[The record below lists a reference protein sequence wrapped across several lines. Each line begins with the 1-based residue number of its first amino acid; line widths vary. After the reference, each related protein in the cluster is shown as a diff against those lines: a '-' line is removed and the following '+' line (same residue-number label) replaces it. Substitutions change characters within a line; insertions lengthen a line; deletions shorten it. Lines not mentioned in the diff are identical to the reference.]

1 MTRSSRLTRRRFL
14 EVAGAG
20 ALAAGFPTILVSCG
34 SGSSS
39 QPSPTGQSTKAQP
52 GTLSV
57 FISKD
62 TARPQQQQ
70 QLMDLIKQRF
80 TQQNPGST
88 FTWDTYAS
96 AAEEQTKLE
105 TSAAAQ
111 EGPDIFEFGSTVVP
125 TAYASGA
132 FETITDS
139 MWGQLGGK
147 SAFFQPQLTMSGPS
161 PNKLIAVPWSGNPFA
176 FVYNKELFAAAGIK
190 EPPKTWDDFV
200 AAGKEI
206 TNGKDVWG
214 TAMSPADG
222 FDPWHKVWLFATQA
236 GGKLMDDAGKKG
248 LLDSDAAVEACAFW
262 LDWMARHKI
271 ASTQNATFQVAN
283 ELKAFAGGKIGMQ
296 VMTGPGGI
304 PTYDQGAVAGKYAY
318 TIGPT
323 VPFGMRSLPKSGK
336 PAQGFVSGQYLTIFK
351 YSKNPALALELIKV
365 MTSPEIQ
372 YQLFK
377 LRAQQPVVL
386 ETFTKY
392 PDAKLTPW
400 DALYDAELKSYPT
413 PFVGAWLPL
422 EVVLGKAIN
431 KMAQQI
437 GVTGSYSKDELKAA
451 LTQANQQLAASI

>member
-1 MTRSSRLTRRRFL
+1 MSTETRFTRRRFL

-34 SGSSS
+34 NSSTQS
-39 QPSPTGQSTKAQP
+39 TGTGQSKVQP
-52 GTLSV
+52 GTLSI
-57 FISKD
+57 FIGKD
-62 TARPQQQQ
+62 TAHPQQQT
-70 QLMDLIKQRF
+70 QLMALVKQKF
-80 TQQNPGST
+80 EAENHGST

-105 TSAAAQ
+105 TAAAAR

-139 MWGQLGGK
+139 MWSQLGGR
-147 SAFFQPQLTMSGPS
+147 SAFFQPQLAMSGPS
-161 PNKLIAVPWSGNPFA
+161 SSKLIGVPWSGNPFA
-176 FVYNKELFAAAGIK
+176 MVYNKELFAGAGISQ
-190 EPPKTWDDFV
+190 PPKTWNEFV
-200 AAGKEI
+200 SAAKEI
-206 TNGKDVWG
+206 TNGKDIWG
-214 TAMSPADG
+214 TAMAPADG
-222 FDPWHKVWLFATQA
+222 FDPWHKIWLFVTQL
-236 GGKLMDDAGKKG
+236 GGTLMDSTGKKG
-248 LLDSDAAVEACAFW
+248 LLDSDLSVEACAFW
-262 LDWMARHKI
+262 LDWMASFKI
-271 ASTQNATFQVAN
+271 ASQQDATFTGAN
-283 ELKAFAGGKIGMQ
+283 EVKAFATGKIGMS

-304 PTYDQGAVAGKYAY
+304 VSYDQGPVAGKYGF
-318 TIGPT
+318 TVGPT
-323 VPFGMRSLPKSGK
+323 VPYGMSSLPRGGK

-351 YSKNPALALELIKV
+351 YSKNPDLALRLIGV

-392 PDAKLTPW
+392 PDAKQTPW

-413 PFVGAWLPL
+413 PFFGSWAQL

-437 GVTGSYSKDELKAA
+437 GVTGSYSKDDLKAA
-451 LTQANQQLAASI
+451 LTQANQQLAASL